1 MVARPSLKR
10 VVPGS
15 IPPWRALCAESARAL
30 KAFFSVLCVSKSVL
44 LLESKLGQILCALH
58 LRAFWVRPSCPRVGR
73 GLSGSGPPARAWAAG
88 AAGPRRS
95 FCGLAVAR
103 PRVFRGRFLLRTRVF
118 RGPVVVSGCRNV
130 FCGRAVVFHFRQS
143 RRRGSLSS
151 SLSLIRSLSTFAVET
166 LLALRGAE
174 LPSWRGVAAKREL
187 EIIAKPLGLL
197 HDALLSGR
205 SFLRA
210 ATLCPCNV
218 SLAACQFVLFAARR
232 FLQFVVTY
240 FVGRAAR
247 APSRRFAFA
256 AFDLLSCAG
265 VEADSW

>member
-1 MVARPSLKR
+1 MVVRPSLKR

-15 IPPWRALCAESARAL
+15 VPPWRALCAESARAL

-44 LLESKLGQILCALH
+44 LLESKLGQILRALD
-58 LRAFWVRPSCPRVGR
+58 LRAFWVRPSCTRVVRGR
-73 GLSGSGPPARAWAAG
+73 GGARRSFPPARACFSW
-88 AAGPRRS
+88 PRRC
-95 FCGLAVAR
+95 FGL
-103 PRVFRGRFLLRTRVF
+103 PQRF
-118 RGPVVVSGCRNV
+118 SC
-130 FCGRAVVFHFRQS
+130 RAVVFHFRQS

-151 SLSLIRSLSTFAVET
+151 SLHLIRSLSTFAVET

-187 EIIAKPLGLL
+187 KIIAKPLGLL
-197 HDALLSGR
+197 HEALLSGR
-205 SFLRA
+205 SFLR
-210 ATLCPCNV
+210 TETRSY
-218 SLAACQFVLFAARR
+218 SLPLQRIACRPPANLSCSLLADFCSLSP
-232 FLQFVVTY
+232 T
-240 FVGRAAR
+240 VGRAAR